1 MPNQD
6 KIIGVYCI
14 LDDMLKTIGHSEDIR
29 RTTSD
34 SEILTTAI
42 VSGMYFHGHLERARE
57 FMKMT
62 GLVPKMIDK
71 SRFNRRLHGLL
82 ELLYGLFNCL
92 STAFKTITAELE
104 YIIDSFPVAVCDNMR
119 IANCKLLQGKE
130 WRGYT
135 ASMRRYF
142 YGVKVQLIVSKK
154 GVPVEFYFTPGSEAD
169 VTALQKLP
177 LLFSP
182 ETTIY
187 ADSAYTHYQTEEDLW
202 DAELIKLAPQRKKN
216 SKRPDQ
222 PWIAYIK
229 ENQRKR
235 VETSISGI
243 KQLFPRK
250 IHAVTF
256 NGFLLK
262 LILFIFAYTINQLAT

>member
-14 LDDMLKTIGHSEDIR
+14 LDDMLKSIGHQEDSR
-29 RTTSD
+29 RKISD
-34 SEILTTAI
+34 SEVLTTAI
-42 VSGMYFHGHLERARE
+42 VSGMYFHGHLEHARY

-62 GLVPKMIDK
+62 GLVPDMIDK
-71 SRFNRRLHGLL
+71 TRFNRRLHGLL
-82 ELLYGLFNCL
+82 ELLYSLFNSL
-92 STAFKTITAELE
+92 SLVLKTITAELE
-104 YIIDSFPVAVCDNMR
+104 YVIDSFPVAVCDNMR
-119 IANCKLLQGKE
+119 IANCKLLKGKE

-142 YGVKVQLIVSKK
+142 YGVKVQLIVTKD
-154 GVPVEFYFTPGSEAD
+154 GIPVEFYFTPGSEAD
-169 VTALQKLP
+169 VTALQKLTFQ
-177 LLFSP
+177 FSP
-182 ETTIY
+182 ESIIY

-202 DAELIKLAPQRKKN
+202 DAELVKLAPQRKKN

-222 PWIAYIK
+222 PWMAYIK
-229 ENQRKR
+229 EHQRKR

-262 LILFIFAYTINQLAT
+262 IVLFIFAYTINKLAT